1 MEQIKISINGEV
13 RHIAANTN
21 IAQLLV
27 EIGNAE
33 QGVALAVN
41 QAIIARS
48 EWPAHIINH
57 GDEISLFQ
65 AIAGG

>member
-1 MEQIKISINGEV
+1 MEQIRISINGEM
-13 RHIAANTN
+13 RHIAANSS
-21 IAQLLV
+21 IEQLLV

-48 EWPAHIINH
+48 EWPTHIINH
-57 GDEISLFQ
+57 GDDISLFQ